1 MVRRSSVLE
10 FLFILLTSWSPA
22 WILFCGQRRYAKKEY
37 EKEDQPGKL
46 TVSQGIFLAMEDE
59 ENFNDYIWAI
69 VLYLIAYVSFGLW
82 IDQGADEGSLLIVG
96 WVVPWIIG
104 FILQVALSTR
114 RPKFDQ
120 DYFGEMDRR
129 ISVFELGPTDK
140 DGKRRQ
146 RRFSTILNTT
156 RKPRPISRESIVQG
170 AMLGV
175 YRDNQRADK
184 IRKYIKKLK
193 MRAPSQKL
201 QRRITNLNELVQEE
215 EKLEKRKRKSKNQ
228 SEIRDLQRRMTVVQK
243 QMSDY
248 ISDDEDLDE
257 FDDAIA
263 GQPKPKQ
270 KQKLKFII

>member
-22 WILFCGQRRYAKKEY
+22 WILFCGQRRYANKEY
-37 EKEDQPGKL
+37 EKEDQPKKL
-46 TVSQGIFLAMEDE
+46 NCSQLLYLAMDDE
-59 ENFNDYIWAI
+59 ETFNDYLTAI
-69 VLYLIAYVSFGLW
+69 VLYLIAYISFGLW
-82 IDQGADEGSLLIVG
+82 IDQGADGGSLLIVG
-96 WVVPWIIG
+96 WIVPWIIG
-104 FILQVALSTR
+104 FMMQVVLSTR
-114 RPKFDQ
+114 RPKFDRS
-120 DYFGEMDRR
+120 YMGEMDRR

-146 RRFSTILNTT
+146 RRFSTVLNAR
-156 RKPRPISRESIVQG
+156 RKPRPISRESVVQG

-184 IRKYIKKLK
+184 IRQYIEKLK
-193 MRAPSQKL
+193 RRAPSKIL

-215 EKLEKRKRKSKNQ
+215 ENLERKKRKSKNQ
-228 SEIRDLQRRMTVVQK
+228 TEIRDLQRRMTVVQK

-248 ISDDEDLDE
+248 ISDDEDLSE

-270 KQKLKFII
+270 NLKFII